1 MIHSNDESTKLHH
14 QRHHHTHVLSSDVRP
29 HHGLT
34 LSLWCVCER
43 VFVCSSPCALRFA
56 YPMIYPPGY
65 VHTYT
70 YYYVT
75 IEWRINRR
83 AYFNPIFGCC
93 IIPHSIRLHP
103 PATYTLC
110 EFSPKYLLCTYYPPI
125 YMSIYKTS
133 IYQPIYVPLYMIVM
147 RVAAAT
153 ALMTDWQFE

>member
-1 MIHSNDESTKLHH
+1 MTN
-14 QRHHHTHVLSSDVRP
+14 RLSFIINVIIIPMSSPLMYAHIMDLPWACYV
-29 HHGLT
+29 
-34 LSLWCVCER
+34 CVCER

-103 PATYTLC
+103 PATYTRC

-133 IYQPIYVPLYMIVM
+133 IYQPTYVPLYMIVM